1 MRLVRVNP
9 AYDGGDVP
17 EQSELR
23 ALAGELAAMRQTGVL
38 DCRCATPIGELDLA
52 AAYAVQDLLVA
63 DRVAAGEVVVGR
75 KVGCTSRA
83 VQEQF
88 GLTQPVTARL
98 LRPHVH
104 DSGVRLRA
112 AEFVN
117 CAVEA
122 ELVLTLGASPDPAD
136 LSDEALQSC
145 VASVSAGIEVHHYV
159 FAHGA
164 PTSQELIASNA
175 LHGAVVLDHG
185 RALAGVDVAMDGVG
199 LWVNGALRASAL
211 QAEILGRGPWES
223 LRWLVRHLA
232 ADGRRL
238 EPGELVLPGSAVPLV
253 SVAAGDVVQA
263 RFTSFGSCE
272 VTFT

>member
-17 EQSELR
+17 GQSELVV
-23 ALAGELAAMRQTGVL
+23 LADELAAVRRTGVL

-52 AAYAVQDLLVA
+52 TAYEVQDLLVA
-63 DRVAAGEVVVGR
+63 ELVAAGEVVVGR

-98 LRPHVH
+98 LAPHVH
-104 DSGVRLRA
+104 DSGARLRA
-112 AEFVN
+112 ADFVQ

-122 ELVLTLGASPDPAD
+122 ELVLTIGASPDPAE
-136 LSDEALQSC
+136 LSDEALASC

-175 LHGAVVLDHG
+175 LHGAVVLDGG
-185 RALAGVDVAMDGVG
+185 RPPTGVDLPMDGVG

-223 LRWLVRHLA
+223 LRWLVRHLDA
-232 ADGRRL
+232 VGRRL

-253 SVAAGDVVQA
+253 PVAAGDVVQA